1 MDRVRIRVEDF
12 EDGVL
17 PNVCIATGRPADG
30 CSKAVAITGLGWGVL
45 LPVLGVLTLN
55 VVGFVAGLVILSL
68 MTRRAQ
74 GLLPWTHA
82 ACEVSR
88 QARRHRW
95 ILAAATAVVT
105 AGAAAL
111 ALIAGSRQ
119 LTLVSVIVGG
129 LVVGGL
135 ALSANSP
142 PGSVKLRLES
152 NGRWV
157 EVRNASPHFVSAYRD
172 QLRLRRRIRTEEL
185 ERARNVAGGGYGPGQ
200 DPGGGL

>member
-1 MDRVRIRVEDF
+1 MDRIRIRVEDF

-17 PNVCIATGRPADG
+17 PNLCIATGRPADG

-45 LPVLGVLTLN
+45 LPVLGALVLN
-55 VVGFVAGLVILSL
+55 IGGFVAGLVILSL
-68 MTRRAQ
+68 MTRRVQ

-82 ACEVSR
+82 ASEVSR

-95 ILAAATAVVT
+95 ILAAATAAVT

-111 ALIAGSRQ
+111 AFIAGSLQ
-119 LTLVSVIVGG
+119 VMLVSAIIGG

-157 EVRNASPHFVSAYRD
+157 EVRNVSPDFVAAYRG
-172 QLRLRRRIRTEEL
+172 QTRLRRQVRTEEL